1 MKKLGFERKR
11 TKERR
16 GYVVYKFTDLEKKEM
31 TRRDAA
37 LAIDEGDSDDTGDTI
52 F

>member
-1 MKKLGFERKR
+1 MKSADFCFSCG
-11 TKERR
+11 
-16 GYVVYKFTDLEKKEM
+16 DEKKEM

-52 F
+52 FW